1 MDKYEYKIRADEIK
15 SLISEGKYA
24 DAVKI
29 ADTIDW
35 KRVKSVTML
44 CTISDLYKIN
54 RRFEESKEILL
65 MAYER
70 YPDGRAIV
78 YSLCEL
84 SIKMGEFVQA
94 VEYYKEFVRIAPRD
108 TGRYILQYKLYEA
121 QDVSLEE
128 RIAVLEELKK
138 HDYREKWAY
147 QLAYLYHRVGLAT
160 ECVEEC
166 DEMYLWFGDGK
177 FVMKALELKML
188 HEPLSEDQQESYR
201 KFKAGTAGK
210 VDEKAPEE
218 EEKDNIGV
226 DEADE
231 TKQPTRE
238 MYDTPEEAAEVMT
251 ETAEAPEAPREEK
264 ADQQDEPQ
272 EQPAAR
278 EPFVRTPDYA
288 NKFDTINLQKAIA
301 ESMKEIM
308 GDLHTAPRERTVQGE
323 PTRSFRP
330 EEPEDLEDQMTESME
345 AADVPEAQTE
355 DFGQQEELFEQQTE
369 SMSTPMMQELF
380 YEDTQ
385 VPEEDKKVPEEQ
397 IPVQAAP
404 ASEPEPYQEER
415 YDGQLAFAGAV
426 PSPVEEEPVY
436 EPQPEQDEHP
446 GAVVRPLRAPQTSHF
461 DNMLAQDYDGQ
472 ISLVVPEEQ
481 MVEKQITGQIS
492 IGDIMSRI
500 KREQQERQMQDVRRR
515 VADETSN
522 MFAEFDEKAKADL
535 QVRIEKAVAEALR
548 REREKKT
555 FGEEKPVSYNGNV
568 IMPDQSAQPYVLA
581 GKADAIPDEDIQ
593 NLDLETEADSMESDA
608 AQEGITEGE
617 AAGNAAV
624 NTEPGKA
631 ENSGAEEKAEPEET
645 LSETAEEAAQEE
657 APSETAEEAV
667 QEETSSETAEEAVQE
682 EAPSETAEEAVQE
695 ETPSETAEE
704 AVQEEMPSEA
714 AEEAEKEEKKPEVQ
728 DTETKDAADDG
739 EKAQASG
746 ASEEESSGDADEPEG
761 EVSAGSDAADELSE
775 SDTKS
780 MDPESRE
787 LETRVRVM
795 TPEEKDLFGPYIH
808 HRKSRRQ
815 IIRAIDSLSMNAG
828 TNNAIVTGAEGAG
841 TVSLAKGLIRS
852 VQTSGADF
860 SGKVAKITAEA
871 LNHKSVGAIID
882 KLPGGALIIQKAGS
896 LKADTLASLQQAL
909 KSGNKKMI
917 VIMEDTRTDMDRM
930 LRRFPEL
937 KETFNV
943 RVDIEALDD
952 DALVAY
958 AKQYALEKE
967 YAIDN
972 LGILALHTR
981 IEDMQ
986 TLDHEVTIS
995 EVKDIVDDAIYY
1007 AEKGSVGHFFD
1018 VLFNKRYDEED
1029 MIILREK
1036 DFMH

>member
-35 KRVKSVTML
+35 KRVKRVTML

-166 DEMYLWFGDGK
+166 DEMYLWFGEGK

-201 KFKAGTAGK
+201 KFKAGSAGK

-218 EEKDNIGV
+218 EEKDTIGV
-226 DEADE
+226 DQAEEDENTEAAEE
-231 TKQPTRE
+231 TKQPTKE
-238 MYDTPEEAAEVMT
+238 MYDTPEDAAAVAETPQAERDDLQAAPQT
-251 ETAEAPEAPREEK
+251 E
-264 ADQQDEPQ
+264 QEPQ
-272 EQPAAR
+272 EPR
-278 EPFVRTPDYA
+278 EPFVRTPDYT

-308 GDLHTAPRERTVQGE
+308 GDLHTAGKDKPVPGDSTRTFVPGDMTDQ
-323 PTRSFRP
+323 TA
-330 EEPEDLEDQMTESME
+330 DLTG
-345 AADVPEAQTE
+345 ADVPDAQTE
-355 DFGQQEELFEQQTE
+355 DFGQQEELFEQQTTSE
-369 SMSTPMMQELF
+369 PMMQELF

-385 VPEEDKKVPEEQ
+385 TMAENVPLKEQ
-397 IPVQAAP
+397 DPPAQEAPV
-404 ASEPEPYQEER
+404 SEPEPYQEER

-426 PSPVEEEPVY
+426 PSPVMEEPDY
-436 EPQPEQDEHP
+436 EPLPEQDERP
-446 GAVVRPLRAPQTSHF
+446 GAVVRPLRTAQTSHF

-492 IGDIMSRI
+492 IGDIMTRI
-500 KREQQERQMQDVRRR
+500 KREQQQRQMQDVRRR

-522 MFAEFDEKAKADL
+522 MFAEFDEKTKADL
-535 QVRIEKAVAEALR
+535 QNRIEKAVAEALR
-548 REREKKT
+548 REREKKP
-555 FGEEKPVSYNGNV
+555 FGEEKTVHSGNV

-581 GKADAIPDEDIQ
+581 GKPDAIPEEEIQ
-593 NLDLETEADSMESDA
+593 NLDLEADDLQPDEMDENPELNGS
-608 AQEGITEGE
+608 AQEEKPVETTV
-617 AAGNAAV
+617 AA
-624 NTEPGKA
+624 E
-631 ENSGAEEKAEPEET
+631 AEPEEAEPEEA
-645 LSETAEEAAQEE
+645 ETEKAPAETETEEAEAEEEVPAEAESEEAATEDEE
-657 APSETAEEAV
+657 PSENG
-667 QEETSSETAEEAVQE
+667 
-682 EAPSETAEEAVQE
+682 
-695 ETPSETAEE
+695 
-704 AVQEEMPSEA
+704 
-714 AEEAEKEEKKPEVQ
+714 AEEAEEEAPAEAEAEEAEEEAPAEAETEETEEEASAEAETEETEEEEEEAPAETEAEETGDEAQEEKPAEESDADAK
-728 DTETKDAADDG
+728 AAD
-739 EKAQASG
+739 
-746 ASEEESSGDADEPEG
+746 PEN
-761 EVSAGSDAADELSE
+761 
-775 SDTKS
+775 
-780 MDPESRE
+780 RE

-852 VQTSGADF
+852 VQSSDKDF

-871 LNHKSVGAIID
+871 LNHKSVGGIID
-882 KLPGGALIIQKAGS
+882 KLPGGALIIQRAAD
-896 LKADTLASLQQAL
+896 LKADTIDSLQKAL

-930 LRRFPEL
+930 LRKFPEL
-937 KETFNV
+937 KEIFNV